1 MERIKEISR
10 KYILDDD
17 FKRLMDVL
25 DKLGKSFKN
34 ESVDL
39 MKKHLV
45 EITEEQKEYFIEFD
59 KIEKVQIEKT
69 NILPY
74 LEYVLNIYKTHA
86 KRQNPTVISLVKI
99 EPNYNYMQ
107 IQIDDIIITIKIEMV
122 ESIFESLKNSGII
135 DNYSVYSSEEKY
147 QKIKKIDYSL
157 SPDEF
162 NFLFY
167 KEFELPQIENTSNY
181 QKVLK
186 NNNK

>member
-1 MERIKEISR
+1 MEKIKEISR
-10 KYILDDD
+10 KYILDDPFD
-17 FKRLMDVL
+17 RMRDILEQFKQFVSGDPTGV
-25 DKLGKSFKN
+25 
-34 ESVDL
+34 
-39 MKKHLV
+39 MKKHFV
-45 EITEEQKEYFIEFD
+45 EITEEQNEYFIEFD

-99 EPNYNYMQ
+99 EPNYSYMQ